1 VISSFLAIRRRH
13 HVCDVDDI
21 VNRNSTRS
29 FFLFFSLFLMVWR
42 YLGAPA
48 VFDGA

>member
-1 VISSFLAIRRRH
+1 MPTTSLTGTPSI
-13 HVCDVDDI
+13 
-21 VNRNSTRS
+21 
-29 FFLFFSLFLMVWR
+29 LFFSLFFFFLMVWR